1 MKQEK
6 STEFRKIIKDLL
18 DNEKCTQVFF
28 NDQEKKG
35 KRASMPWARV
45 HDFLLAS
52 AYLDSGMSRLEI
64 FWTVLERGI
73 DMHQFV

>member
-18 DNEKCTQVFF
+18 DKEKCTQVFF
-28 NDQEKKG
+28 NDPEKKG
-35 KRASMPWARV
+35 KRASMTWARV

-52 AYLDSGMSRLEI
+52 ACLDSGMSRLEI
-64 FWTVLERGI
+64 FGPVLERRI